1 MQNGIQNMMPR
12 YTSAMAVAVAS
23 EVPCAVRMAAMA
35 ASTTPTPC
43 GVGLRI
49 TEMAATAKAATSA
62 ATFGRSRTR
71 SRWPRGT
78 PC

>member
-1 MQNGIQNMMPR
+1 
-12 YTSAMAVAVAS
+12 
-23 EVPCAVRMAAMA
+23 MA

-62 ATFGRSRTR
+62 ATSVQ
-71 SRWPRGT
+71 PNA
-78 PC
+78 

>member
-1 MQNGIQNMMPR
+1 MMPR

-23 EVPCAVRMAAMA
+23 GVPCAVRMAAMA

-43 GVGLRI
+43 GVGLKI

-62 ATFGRSRTR
+62 GAFRQ
-71 SRWPRGT
+71 PNA
-78 PC
+78 